1 MEQQDFHLRTG
12 AHSHQVRCKKILEK
26 HPEVAQLIGRNPW
39 TFVYMIGFVGMQ
51 LAIAAWLGGLGFANY
66 WWLALIVAYCI
77 GAFPNHSLYV
87 VIHDATH
94 NMIFKSRLLNK
105 ICVVLSDIPN
115 VVPGAMGFS
124 TYHMRHHSH
133 LGDYENDTDLATHW
147 EAKLIGNVWWRK
159 ALWMLLFPFFQIFRT
174 ERVKAVTTW
183 KPWMFVNIAFIIATD
198 VAIYYFFGFNALFY
212 LFFSMI
218 FALGL
223 HPLGARWIQE
233 HYTLNPYQET
243 YSYYGPLNKLALNI
257 GYHNEHHDFPSIPW
271 NRLPKLKKMAPEF
284 YDNLEYHPSWSKLLW
299 TFIFNKDYSLYSRVR
314 KN

>member
-1 MEQQDFHLRTG
+1 MEQQDFHIRTG
-12 AHSHQVRCKKILEK
+12 AHSHQERCRQILEK
-26 HPEVAQLIGRNPW
+26 HPEVAQLIGRNPA
-39 TFVYMIGFVGMQ
+39 TFLYLCGFVGVQ
-51 LAIAAWLGGLGFANY
+51 VFIAAWLGTMGFASY
-66 WWLALIVAYCI
+66 WWLALIVAYFV
-77 GAFPNHSLYV
+77 GAFANHSLYV
-87 VIHDATH
+87 IIHDATH
-94 NMIFKSRLLNK
+94 NMIFKNRILNK
-105 ICVVLSDIPN
+105 ICVVLCDIPN

-133 LGDYENDTDLATHW
+133 LGDYDNDTDLAMHW
-147 EAKLIGNVWWRK
+147 EAKLIGNIWWRK
-159 ALWMLLFPFFQIFRT
+159 ALWMLLFPFFQIIRT

-183 KPWMFVNIAFIIATD
+183 KPWMFINIIFIFAVD
-198 VAIYYFFGFNALFY
+198 AAIYYFFGFNALFY

-243 YSYYGPLNKLALNI
+243 YSYYGPLNTISLNI

-284 YDNLEYHPSWSKLLW
+284 YDNLEYHSSWTKLLL
-299 TFIFNKDYSLYSRVR
+299 TFIFNKEYSLYSRVR
-314 KN
+314 KD